1 MRNRTSLALIAAAS
15 VLAPVLASCGGGG
28 GTADGSADT
37 SVASVSTDPA
47 APAVVYPLT
56 GLPVDDAAKAGRPAL
71 VAKIDNHP
79 NARPQAGLNKADIVI
94 EENVEGLTRF
104 AAVFHSDGSDPV
116 GPLRSGRTQDKI
128 FLGSYNKPLF
138 MWSGGN
144 YRVTQVINK
153 SDLVNI
159 GHSASRGK
167 AGYYR
172 EKTRKIPHNLYAS
185 TTKGWTLA
193 PEGSGPPPAQFLY
206 RGVSDAMPSTA
217 VPVDGAKVSMY
228 NVKVYWKW
236 DAASGQFLRYTE
248 NVKRELEPHM
258 SAEGT
263 TPVDQ
268 VNAKNVVVLY
278 CTYKRSWADR
288 KSPEA
293 QTTGKGDGFVLTN
306 GTIIPITWTRAEQTD
321 VFTFTDSSGAVVR
334 MTPGRTWIE
343 LGFKKSLAQV
353 DPGVDP
359 KKVGWP
365 AT

>member
-1 MRNRTSLALIAAAS
+1 MPLSSDPTAS
-15 VLAPVLASCGGGG
+15 TAPP
-28 GTADGSADT
+28 TI
-37 SVASVSTDPA
+37 
-47 APAVVYPLT
+47 YPLT
-56 GLPVDDAAKAGRPAL
+56 GLPVDDPAKASRPAL

-144 YRVTQVINK
+144 YRVTQVINR

-159 GHSASRGK
+159 GHSASKGK
-167 AGYYR
+167 GGYYR
-172 EKTRKIPHNLYAS
+172 EKARKIPYNLYAS
-185 TTKGWTLA
+185 TTKGWSLA
-193 PEGSGPPPAQFLY
+193 PEGSGPPPPQFLF
-206 RGVSDAMPSTA
+206 RGVSDAVPSTA
-217 VPVDGAKVSMY
+217 KPVDGAKVHMY

-236 DAASGQFLRYTE
+236 DAASGKFLRYTE
-248 NVKRELEPHM
+248 NLKRELEPHM
-258 SAEGT
+258 SAEGV

-268 VNAKNVVVLY
+268 VNAQNVIVLY

-293 QTTGKGDGFVLTN
+293 QTTGKGTGFVLTN
-306 GTIIPITWTRAEQTD
+306 GAVIPITWERAEQKD
-321 VFTFTDSSGAVVR
+321 VFTFTDAKGAVVR

-343 LGFKKSLAQV
+343 LAFKNTLAPV

-359 KKVGWP
+359 KKVAWP
-365 AT
+365 AI

>member
-56 GLPVDDAAKAGRPAL
+56 GLPVDDAAKAARPAL

-144 YRVTQVINK
+144 YRVTQVINAQ
-153 SDLVNI
+153 D
-159 GHSASRGK
+159 
-167 AGYYR
+167 
-172 EKTRKIPHNLYAS
+172 
-185 TTKGWTLA
+185 
-193 PEGSGPPPAQFLY
+193 PAQPVRQHHQGMDPRP
-206 RGVSDAMPSTA
+206 RGFGAAPRA
-217 VPVDGAKVSMY
+217 VPVPRGERC
-228 NVKVYWKW
+228 
-236 DAASGQFLRYTE
+236 DAVDRGSGGRCEGVDVQRQG
-248 NVKRELEPHM
+248 VLEV
-258 SAEGT
+258 GRR
-263 TPVDQ
+263 V
-268 VNAKNVVVLY
+268 
-278 CTYKRSWADR
+278 
-288 KSPEA
+288 
-293 QTTGKGDGFVLTN
+293 
-306 GTIIPITWTRAEQTD
+306 
-321 VFTFTDSSGAVVR
+321 GAVPPLHGEREARAGAAHVGRGHHPRRPGEREERRGPVLHLQAQLGRPQEPGGPDHREGRRVR
-334 MTPGRTWIE
+334 PDQRHH
-343 LGFKKSLAQV
+343 
-353 DPGVDP
+353 
-359 KKVGWP
+359 
-365 AT
+365 

>member
-1 MRNRTSLALIAAAS
+1 MSTRSRALSLLVAAA
-15 VLAPVLASCGGGG
+15 VAAPVLASCGGGG
-28 GTADGSADT
+28 ATG
-37 SVASVSTDPA
+37 STDTTAAAGAPSDSTA
-47 APAVVYPLT
+47 APNLYPLT
-56 GLPVDDAAKAGRPAL
+56 GLPVDDPAKASRPAL

-167 AGYYR
+167 GGYYR
-172 EKTRKIPHNLYAS
+172 EKTRRIPHNLYAS
-185 TTKGWTLA
+185 TTKGWALA
-193 PEGSGPPPAQFLY
+193 PADSGPPPMQFTY
-206 RGVSDAMPSTA
+206 RSASDATPATSE
-217 VPVDGAKVSMY
+217 PIDGAKVSMY

-236 DAASGQFLRYTE
+236 DATSGQFLRYTE
-248 NVKRELEPHM
+248 NLKRVLEPHM

-263 TPVDQ
+263 KPVDQ
-268 VNAKNVVVLY
+268 VNARNVVVLY
-278 CTYKRSWADR
+278 CSYKRSWADR

-293 QTTGKGDGFVLTN
+293 QTTGEGEGYVLTN
-306 GTIIPITWTRAEQTD
+306 GGLIPIKWSRATEKD
-321 VFTFTDSSGAVVR
+321 VFTLVDASGAAVR
-334 MTPGRTWIE
+334 LTPGRTWIE
-343 LGFKKSLAQV
+343 LAFKKTLAKV
-353 DPGVDP
+353 APGTDVN
-359 KKVGWP
+359 KVAWP
-365 AT
+365 S

>member
-28 GTADGSADT
+28 DTADGSVDT

-56 GLPVDDAAKAGRPAL
+56 GLPVDDAAKAARPAL

-104 AAVFHSDGSDPV
+104 AAIFHSDGSDPV

-144 YRVTQVINK
+144 YRVTQVINR

-159 GHSASRGK
+159 GHSASKGK

-172 EKTRKIPHNLYAS
+172 EKARKIPHNLYAS

-306 GTIIPITWTRAEQTD
+306 GTIIPITWTRAEQKD

>member
-1 MRNRTSLALIAAAS
+1 
-15 VLAPVLASCGGGG
+15 
-28 GTADGSADT
+28 
-37 SVASVSTDPA
+37 
-47 APAVVYPLT
+47 
-56 GLPVDDAAKAGRPAL
+56 
-71 VAKIDNHP
+71 
-79 NARPQAGLNKADIVI
+79 
-94 EENVEGLTRF
+94 
-104 AAVFHSDGSDPV
+104 
-116 GPLRSGRTQDKI
+116 
-128 FLGSYNKPLF
+128 
-138 MWSGGN
+138 
-144 YRVTQVINK
+144 
-153 SDLVNI
+153 
-159 GHSASRGK
+159 
-167 AGYYR
+167 
-172 EKTRKIPHNLYAS
+172 
-185 TTKGWTLA
+185 
-193 PEGSGPPPAQFLY
+193 
-206 RGVSDAMPSTA
+206 MPSTA

-306 GTIIPITWTRAEQTD
+306 GTIIPITWTRAEQKD